1 MIVLEKCDRHVF
13 VVERRPRPIPLAAPD
28 RQKQAENNRI
38 HDWTTPGAVGVGLA
52 PGEGKEI
59 MPMTERG
66 LVPRLAGTERL
77 ILDLLRE
84 GELFGLQLVDRS
96 EGALKRGTVYVTL
109 GRMQDKGYVESRT
122 EPLPVGAIGLPR
134 RWYRPT
140 AYGLR
145 VRDAWLLAARAFAE
159 QDLQAGAA

>member
-1 MIVLEKCDRHVF
+1 MNSISL
-13 VVERRPRPIPLAAPD
+13 P
-28 RQKQAENNRI
+28 
-38 HDWTTPGAVGVGLA
+38 
-52 PGEGKEI
+52 
-59 MPMTERG
+59 
-66 LVPRLAGTERL
+66 VPRLSTTERL

-96 EGALKRGTVYVTL
+96 DGALKRGTVYVTL

-122 EPLPVGAIGLPR
+122 EPLPAGAIGLPR

-145 VRDAWLLAARAFAE
+145 VGDAWLLAARAFAE
-159 QDLQAGAA
+159 QDLRTGAA

>member
-1 MIVLEKCDRHVF
+1 
-13 VVERRPRPIPLAAPD
+13 
-28 RQKQAENNRI
+28 
-38 HDWTTPGAVGVGLA
+38 
-52 PGEGKEI
+52 
-59 MPMTERG
+59 MTDSG
-66 LVPRLAGTERL
+66 LVPRLATTERL

-122 EPLPVGAIGLPR
+122 EPLPPGAIGLPR

-140 AYGLR
+140 VYGLR
-145 VRDAWLLAARAFAE
+145 VRDAWLLAARAFAG
-159 QDLQAGAA
+159 QDIQAGAA

>member
-1 MIVLEKCDRHVF
+1 MNETSRS
-13 VVERRPRPIPLAAPD
+13 
-28 RQKQAENNRI
+28 
-38 HDWTTPGAVGVGLA
+38 
-52 PGEGKEI
+52 
-59 MPMTERG
+59 
-66 LVPRLAGTERL
+66 VPRLSATERL

-122 EPLPVGAIGLPR
+122 EPLPPGAIGLPR

-140 AYGLR
+140 AFGLR
-145 VRDAWLLAARAFAE
+145 VSNAWTMAAQSFAE
-159 QDLQAGAA
+159 QELRAGAA